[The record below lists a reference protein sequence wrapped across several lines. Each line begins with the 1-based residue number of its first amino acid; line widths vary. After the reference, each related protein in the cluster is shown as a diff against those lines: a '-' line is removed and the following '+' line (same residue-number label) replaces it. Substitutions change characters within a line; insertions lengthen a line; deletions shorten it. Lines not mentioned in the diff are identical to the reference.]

1 MTRRFV
7 LLLGCATLVAAGA
20 YLGVQRLLGPVVD
33 AYQIVAQPLVQTVVA
48 TGRVTAP
55 SRALVGSPITGVV
68 LQRQVQEGQRVRAG
82 DVLAL
87 LRADDLQ
94 AELRQ
99 ARAALAEL
107 QQSTRPQAQ
116 LAVQQTQM
124 QWQQAQRELQR
135 RRLLAAQQAI
145 THEELEQAEQAEIL
159 ARTAA
164 EQARL
169 QARSLQPGQGQEA
182 LLQARVASAQALL
195 DKATIRAEFDGTVLA
210 RHTEPGDLVQP
221 GQTLFEIARQAST
234 TEVLVALDEKN
245 LERLA
250 VGQTAQCVADAY
262 PHQPFAAQVRLIAP
276 SIDAQ
281 RGTVDVRLQVQ
292 EAPAFLRQDMTVSVN
307 IQTGQHDQAVVVP
320 NDALAAGDSTTPSVW
335 AIEQGRVVR
344 RPLQLGLRGM
354 AQTQVT
360 AGLQAGDWVL
370 ADAQAPLQSGQRVRL
385 RARQLPWLP

>member
-82 DVLAL
+82 DVLAQ

-221 GQTLFEIARQAST
+221 GQALFEIARQAST

-320 NDALAAGDSTTPSVW
+320 NDALAAGDSATPSVW

-370 ADAQAPLQSGQRVRL
+370 ADAQAPLQPGQRVRL

>member
-82 DVLAL
+82 DVLAQ

-221 GQTLFEIARQAST
+221 GQALFEIARQAST

-262 PHQPFAAQVRLIAP
+262 PQQPFAAQVSLIAP

-320 NDALAAGDSTTPSVW
+320 NDALAAGDSATPSVW

-370 ADAQAPLQSGQRVRL
+370 ADAQAPLQPGQRVRL
-385 RARQLPWLP
+385 RARKLPWLP

>member
-68 LQRQVQEGQRVRAG
+68 LQRHVQEGQRVRAG
-82 DVLAL
+82 DVLAQ

-370 ADAQAPLQSGQRVRL
+370 ADAQAPLQPGQRVRL

>member
-82 DVLAL
+82 DVLAQ

-221 GQTLFEIARQAST
+221 GQALFEIARQAST

-344 RPLQLGLRGM
+344 RPLQLGMRGM

-370 ADAQAPLQSGQRVRL
+370 ADAQAPLQPGQRVRL

>member
-7 LLLGCATLVAAGA
+7 LLGCATLVAAGA

-68 LQRQVQEGQRVRAG
+68 LQRHVQEGQRVRAG
-82 DVLAL
+82 DVLAQ

-116 LAVQQTQM
+116 LAVQQTQL

-370 ADAQAPLQSGQRVRL
+370 ADAQAPLQPGQRVRL